1 MRITTICKSLVIL
14 VLALA
19 SFAPVI
25 AAESASPTTPPA
37 KEQTQSFWLTQS
49 SGIRHNSKC
58 RYFHNS
64 KGRPCEKSEGRACKL
79 CGG

>member
-1 MRITTICKSLVIL
+1 MKTKLRL
-14 VLALA
+14 VLLLTIL
-19 SFAPVI
+19 FAGHAI
-25 AAESASPTTPPA
+25 AATPTTKIDSPVA
-37 KEQTQSFWLTQS
+37 QAATAEKSYWLTIK

-64 KGRPCEKSEGRACKL
+64 NGRPCTKDEGRACKL